1 VCLSRLAL
9 SLVAALTSEDGRR
22 AFVSGPLR
30 LPRLKPSRRVLCT
43 NPCTN
48 LVTENLPVPAQMP
61 GWEGVTVG
69 SLAFAVQ
76 WIRAT
81 RRSIREHLIRS
92 FGQAVQDRPEVS
104 AL

>member
-1 VCLSRLAL
+1 MNPRPLGYEPYDVRLCRPAS
-9 SLVAALTSEDGRR
+9 SLVATLTSEDGRR

-48 LVTENLPVPAQMP
+48 LVTESLAVPAQMP

-69 SLAFAVQ
+69 PFTLPSNGYA
-76 WIRAT
+76 
-81 RRSIREHLIRS
+81 
-92 FGQAVQDRPEVS
+92 PE
-104 AL
+104 ALTSGTI

>member
-1 VCLSRLAL
+1 
-9 SLVAALTSEDGRR
+9 
-22 AFVSGPLR
+22 
-30 LPRLKPSRRVLCT
+30 LCT